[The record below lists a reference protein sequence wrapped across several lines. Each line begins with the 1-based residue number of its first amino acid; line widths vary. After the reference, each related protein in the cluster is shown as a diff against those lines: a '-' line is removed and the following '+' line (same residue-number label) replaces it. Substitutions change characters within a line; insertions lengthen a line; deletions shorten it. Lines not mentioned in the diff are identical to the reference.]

1 MTLSKILKISVVA
14 ICFAC
19 LFGCGGQK
27 SVEMGPAET
36 VEEFSKAIAACQWDK
51 AMELCDT
58 VKMQDYI
65 NAYRNAVSKMVKEDE
80 GAMKVAKTL
89 LKSTTVT
96 VNDVHKHE
104 DKRVVTYTLETD
116 GLSKTRKATLRKE
129 EGAWRV
135 EAITE
140 GN

>member
-1 MTLSKILKISVVA
+1 MKRIIFCVMIALL
-14 ICFAC
+14 C
-19 LFGCGGQK
+19 GCKREK

-36 VEEFSKAIAACQWDK
+36 VEEFSKAVAACQWDK

-65 NAYRNAVSKMVKEDE
+65 NAYRNAVSKMEKEDE

-89 LKSTTVT
+89 LESTAVT
-96 VNDVHKHE
+96 VEDVHKHD
-104 DKRVVTYTLETD
+104 DKRIVTYTIETD
-116 GLSKTRKATLRKE
+116 GLKKTRQATLRKE

-140 GN
+140 AD

>member
-1 MTLSKILKISVVA
+1 MIIVA
-14 ICFAC
+14 IVIVW
-19 LFGCGGQK
+19 GCKGEK

-36 VEEFSKAIAACQWDK
+36 VEEFSKALAACQWDK

-65 NAYRNAVSKMVKEDE
+65 NAYRNAVSKMEKEDE

-89 LKSTTVT
+89 LESTAVT
-96 VNDVHKHE
+96 VKDVHKHD
-104 DKRVVTYTLETD
+104 DKRIVTYTIETD
-116 GLSKTRKATLRKE
+116 GLRKTRQATLRKE
-129 EGAWRV
+129 EREWRV

>member
-1 MTLSKILKISVVA
+1 M
-14 ICFAC
+14 
-19 LFGCGGQK
+19 
-27 SVEMGPAET
+27 EMGPAET
-36 VEEFSKAIAACQWDK
+36 VEEFSKAIAACQWNK